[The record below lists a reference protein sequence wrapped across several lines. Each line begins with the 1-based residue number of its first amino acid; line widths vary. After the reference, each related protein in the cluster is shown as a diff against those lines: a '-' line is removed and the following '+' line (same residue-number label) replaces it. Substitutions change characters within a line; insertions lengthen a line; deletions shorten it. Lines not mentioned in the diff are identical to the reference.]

1 MVFYAL
7 PIWSSWRDARN
18 DFADRA
24 QRVTLRWSLR
34 QAGGA
39 AAPSKPGRGPRPG
52 GPLPSGQLGI
62 GTGISRTRFRMGHRM
77 PEEER
82 PSATA
87 HHESRI

>member
-34 QAGGA
+34 QAAGA
-39 AAPSKPGRGPRPG
+39 AAPSKPG
-52 GPLPSGQLGI
+52 
-62 GTGISRTRFRMGHRM
+62 
-77 PEEER
+77 
-82 PSATA
+82 
-87 HHESRI
+87 